1 MSTTRTT
8 TLNSTETSNDVGSS
22 NDLFVLGGE
31 TFSSRLL
38 LGTGGVTNFEILKEA
53 VLASKANIATV
64 AIRRVS
70 MDAKE
75 SLLDILTRLNV
86 KILPNTA
93 GCHTAAEA
101 VLVAKLAREA
111 LGTNWVKLEVIG
123 DEITLL
129 PDATEL
135 LEAAET
141 LVQEGFTV
149 LPYTNDDPILAK
161 RLEQVGCAAVMP
173 LGSPIGTGL
182 GVANPHNLAMIIE
195 SVSVPVILD
204 AGVGTASDACIAMEA
219 GCSGVLVAS
228 AITRAKEPAL
238 MAYAM
243 QQAVQ
248 AGRAAYLAGRIPK
261 RFHAVASS
269 SFEQMPD
276 LKPDPMKDP
285 MRREQV
291 G

>member
-1 MSTTRTT
+1 MTNDEAMEYREDLADDPLV
-8 TLNSTETSNDVGSS
+8 LN
-22 NDLFVLGGE
+22 GE
-31 TFSSRLL
+31 AFPSRLL
-38 LGTGGVTNFEILKEA
+38 VGTGGVTNFEILEEA
-53 VLASKANIATV
+53 ISASGTSIATV
-64 AIRRVS
+64 AIRRIS

-75 SLLDILTRLNV
+75 SLIDVLARLNV

-93 GCHTAAEA
+93 GCHTSAEA

-182 GVANPHNLAMIIE
+182 GIANPHNLAMIIE

-204 AGVGTASDACIAMEA
+204 AGVGTASDACMAMEA

-238 MAYAM
+238 MASAM
-243 QQAVQ
+243 RHAVR
-248 AGRAAYLAGRIPK
+248 AGRIAHLAGRIPK
-261 RFHAVASS
+261 RFHALASS
-269 SFEQMPD
+269 SFEDMPD
-276 LKPDPMKDP
+276 LTSDS
-285 MRREQV
+285 MRGERV
-291 G
+291 S